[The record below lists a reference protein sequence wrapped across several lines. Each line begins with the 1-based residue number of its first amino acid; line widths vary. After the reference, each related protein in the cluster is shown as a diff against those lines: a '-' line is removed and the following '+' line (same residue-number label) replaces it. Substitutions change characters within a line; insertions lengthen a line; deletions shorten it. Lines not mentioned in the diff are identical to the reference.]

1 MSTGFDR
8 VVLSE
13 WIKLT
18 SVRSTWWTLGSLFV
32 LGAGLTVLMCG
43 VNADWLASDGADESA
58 GSFITWGM
66 LIAPVMA
73 VVVGALAVTSEY
85 GTGLIRSTF
94 AATPTRGRVVAAKLI
109 VVAVLMFVVGSVTA
123 LAGYL
128 GGNPFLEN
136 EGIGLALEGD
146 VARSMYGSGLYLAG
160 VAVLTMA
167 IGFIVRHTAG
177 TISIAL
183 ALLLVVGNM
192 TMLIPGDLGPWLTKV
207 MPGNAGSV
215 IATPVSFNPNL
226 MDAWPGFAVFTAEIV
241 ALIAIAWVLVR
252 RRDA

>member
-1 MSTGFDR
+1 
-8 VVLSE
+8 
-13 WIKLT
+13 
-18 SVRSTWWTLGSLFV
+18 
-32 LGAGLTVLMCG
+32 
-43 VNADWLASDGADESA
+43 SDGADESA
-58 GSFITWGM
+58 GSFITWDM

-73 VVVGALAVTSEY
+73 VEVGALAITSEY

-123 LAGYL
+123 LDGYL

-177 TISIAL
+177 
-183 ALLLVVGNM
+183 
-192 TMLIPGDLGPWLTKV
+192 
-207 MPGNAGSV
+207 
-215 IATPVSFNPNL
+215 
-226 MDAWPGFAVFTAEIV
+226 
-241 ALIAIAWVLVR
+241 
-252 RRDA
+252 